1 MADILR
7 FTLHLHRHMRQN
19 FPDQKIDK
27 IETVVITKLQKC
39 ATGKPKFH
47 YMWNLGLPVA
57 FHISI
62 LVIWMELIT
71 RFSTA
76 VRDALG
82 QIGHFSKKRVPF
94 RGVRGG
100 TLWHFLAQTYPWDHL
115 ARRKNVHQNGHEHV
129 TFVIFC

>member
-1 MADILR
+1 
-7 FTLHLHRHMRQN
+7 MRQN

-82 QIGHFSKKRVPF
+82 QIGHFSKKKGCLF
-94 RGVRGG
+94 GVLEVAHCG
-100 TLWHFLAQTYPWDHL
+100 TFWLKHTPGTTWQGEKMYI
-115 ARRKNVHQNGHEHV
+115 KMGMNM
-129 TFVIFC
+129 